1 MDSRLAQRH
10 RGLVIGVVLSVLLL
24 VGMAG
29 PALSVAAQQDA
40 TNATDSDRSELPPHQ
55 NPAEISVEGDLR
67 QLETL
72 LRGSLD
78 GQLSASIEN
87 LNQDDY
93 EQAQAL
99 LGDSYGQNLSRY
111 RELAAELDASEQ
123 AELYAAAQANQQEY
137 IEAVESY
144 ETMQAEYEQARRD
157 DNDERVRELA
167 RNLTAAANNV
177 SRDGRRLSN
186 TYQTISQETGQ
197 NYSQQVDSIQTQRIA
212 ANETRDSITETVLTE
227 TTLSVTA
234 TQSSVSFT
242 DQLRITGQLQTA
254 AGNPVESQ
262 QARIAIQ
269 NQRYTVDLA
278 DDGTFELT
286 AAPDGVWNTVDQLQV
301 RYLPDRSSAYLGA
314 ETNLSVSVETTET
327 TITVQS
333 ASSRVSYDESLNV
346 TGTVTATETT
356 EAVPAVPVVLRVDG
370 TRIETTETTTTGQF
384 EFSGDLPATVSAGTS
399 TISVA
404 LQPGPLA
411 VEAAD
416 SQIDVTVEPTET
428 VVSVNATV
436 VQGASEKPP
445 IQVRGS
451 VESDG
456 GRAVTGTPVTVRIDE
471 TAVGVVETDTN
482 GQFIEQFAVPAET
495 DLSEPIVVAA
505 EFDQQGSSLL
515 PAAGSTTVEPPQT
528 VLQTIGRTYGPL
540 GIGLSIV
547 GGLGLLVTAGWL
559 VRGRS
564 TEPQPTTAEPT
575 NSAGLAAAQRQEL
588 LTVAADQLEDGT
600 AETAALLAY
609 ATVRRQLA
617 PQVAVSE
624 TATHWEWYQACV
636 AAGVDHL
643 SELETLVEAF
653 EQVTFAPDSDESV
666 AAASRAVSTANQVVN
681 SDN

>member
-333 ASSRVSYDESLNV
+333 ASSRVSYDESLYV

-575 NSAGLAAAQRQEL
+575 NSAGIDAAQRQEL

>member
-575 NSAGLAAAQRQEL
+575 NSAGIDAAQRQEL